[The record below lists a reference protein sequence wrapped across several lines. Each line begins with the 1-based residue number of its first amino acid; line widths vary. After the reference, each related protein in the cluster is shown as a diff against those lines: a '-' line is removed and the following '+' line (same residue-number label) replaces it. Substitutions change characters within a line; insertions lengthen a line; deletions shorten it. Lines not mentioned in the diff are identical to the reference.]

1 MEYTTG
7 IQIIKMET
15 IELYY
20 IIPILERVVGRMF
33 FKKALLA
40 TIIICLA
47 ILPISVQG
55 WAGGRASKRGKKHI

>member
-33 FKKALLA
+33 FKRRCLL
-40 TIIICLA
+40 
-47 ILPISVQG
+47 Q
-55 WAGGRASKRGKKHI
+55 